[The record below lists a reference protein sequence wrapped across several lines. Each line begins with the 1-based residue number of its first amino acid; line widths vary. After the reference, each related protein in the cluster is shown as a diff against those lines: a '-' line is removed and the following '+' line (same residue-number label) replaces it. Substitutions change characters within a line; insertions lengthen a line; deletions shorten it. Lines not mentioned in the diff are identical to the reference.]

1 MRQKST
7 QAEKM
12 LWERLRR
19 NNLGL
24 KFFRQYSVE
33 GYVTDFYCPA
43 KRIAIEIEGGIH
55 RLPDIRK
62 YDEYRYKYI
71 EAYNIKIIKF
81 TNQEIFTH
89 IGNVISVIESELR
102 TPS

>member
-19 NNLGL
+19 GNLGL

-33 GYVTDFYCPA
+33 GYVMDFYCPI
-43 KRIAIEIEGGIH
+43 KRIAIEIEGSIH
-55 RLPDIRK
+55 HLPNIHK
-62 YDEYRYKYI
+62 YDEYRFRYI
-71 EAYNIKIIKF
+71 KAYNIKIIKF
-81 TNQEIFTH
+81 TNQEIFSH
-89 IGNVISVIESELR
+89 IGNVVNAIKSELS